1 MNKPGAKKLNRAPA
15 LDSMMEVTYIAA
27 VVNVIILLAL
37 LYPGIRNLLKTRST
51 ISASLLA
58 FTLLFLVQNI
68 VAIYFHLTI
77 SYTSAV
83 ELEVATL
90 TVIQTAG
97 FGTLL
102 WATYK

>member
-1 MNKPGAKKLNRAPA
+1 
-15 LDSMMEVTYIAA
+15 MMEVTYIAA